1 MSAASPDADS
11 SILSTCRS
19 IPVWEWVLAGTAVL
33 IALGLGLSRLSWPS
47 LWHDE
52 LIHVFVA
59 KGIIA
64 SGLPQLPSG
73 RFFTEGT
80 LYNYLLAGVMLLFGD
95 GEAAVRAPSVFA
107 NALNVFG
114 TYFVVRRLLGAPA
127 ALVAAFALALSPWS
141 VAWSRQA
148 RFYALQQTMYLAT
161 LYAVWRCGEAPDRGG
176 IVRWGLG
183 ACAAYVVGLLS
194 GPHSVFFLAPV
205 GVYAGLHVLRE
216 RRVKSRWPLMAVAVV
231 LLGVLTVTAH
241 YLTLPQAEFDATF
254 KDAQIGGPPPDPG
267 DRDQSDRYYYFR
279 FFTNN
284 LSTGYFILA
293 CAGFV
298 WMAIKEGRRG
308 VFAALAFLVPILVLN
323 FLIGYR
329 RHRFIFFAYPF
340 YVAAFSYA
348 LVRLAEFLPTF
359 RRSWPRAVAALCIL
373 AFGARLAVSTIRLT
387 QDSLHVAKGADV
399 TLAVAH
405 PQWRKPCL
413 YVKEH
418 LEDAVVLTTTYI
430 TALYYA
436 GRVDNWY
443 PSRVI
448 VWEHIESGMDGLK
461 TLDDLKAYVRE
472 HPRGYFV
479 AERRR
484 FHHWRFFAEDV
495 AWVEQNME
503 RIDAASGEDVILYR
517 WGPR

>member
-1 MSAASPDADS
+1 MSTAPRDGDG
-11 SILSTCRS
+11 SILLSCR
-19 IPVWEWVLAGTAVL
+19 PVPAWEWMLAGLAVA
-33 IALGLGLSRLSWPS
+33 IALVLGFSRLSWPS

-59 KGIIA
+59 KGIIG

-73 RFFTEGT
+73 RMFTEGT

-95 GEAAVRAPSVFA
+95 GEAAVRAPSVIA
-107 NALNVFG
+107 NALNVLG
-114 TYFVVRRLLGAPA
+114 TYLVVRRILGAPT

-183 ACAAYVVGLLS
+183 ACGAYVVGLLS

-205 GVYAGLHVLRE
+205 GAYAGLHVLRE
-216 RRVKSRWPLMAVAVV
+216 RCVKSRWFLMAAAVV
-231 LLGVLTVTAH
+231 LLGVLTVTGH
-241 YLTLPQAEFDATF
+241 FLTLPQAEFDATF
-254 KDAQIGGPPPDPG
+254 KDAQIGGSPPDPG
-267 DRDQSDRYYYFR
+267 DRDQSDRLYYFR

-293 CAGFV
+293 CVGFV
-298 WMAIKEGRRG
+298 WMVVKEGRRG
-308 VFAALAFLVPILVLN
+308 VFTAIAFLAPILVLN

-348 LVRLAEFLPTF
+348 LVRLAAFLPSF
-359 RRSWPRAVAALCIL
+359 RRSWPRAVAAVCVV
-373 AFGARLAVSTIRLT
+373 AFGARLAISTVRLV
-387 QDSLHVAKGADV
+387 QDSMRVAGGADA

-413 YVKEH
+413 YIRDH
-418 LEDAVVLTTTYI
+418 LNGEVVLTTTYI
-430 TALYYA
+430 TALYYV

-448 VWEHIESGMDGLK
+448 VWEHIESGMEGLK

-472 HPRGYFV
+472 HPKGFFV

-484 FHHWRFFAEDV
+484 FHHWYFFAEDV
-495 AWVEQNME
+495 AWVEQHME
-503 RIDAASGEDVILYR
+503 RLDAASGEDVILYR
-517 WGPR
+517 WGPP